1 MCCTIQ
7 KIPYPF
13 KRTQFLRLRR
23 RQWGGSSATYF
34 YRLEQRFPPA
44 GKINQA
50 AGLPRRAV
58 FDYFVDRECFRETR
72 NAGIWPPPLV
82 TLAKPVALRRVK

>member
-13 KRTQFLRLRR
+13 LTTQILA
-23 RQWGGSSATYF
+23 SAHAAIVGLSVTYF
-34 YRLEQRFPPA
+34 YRLEQRFRSA
-44 GKINQA
+44 GQNKLGIRVTEA
-50 AGLPRRAV
+50 RGL
-58 FDYFVDRECFRETR
+58 DYLDWECFSETR

>member
-1 MCCTIQ
+1 MNP
-7 KIPYPF
+7 IPA
-13 KRTQFLRLRR
+13 
-23 RQWGGSSATYF
+23 SAQAAIVGLSTTCF
-34 YRLEQRFPPA
+34 CRLEQRLNSA
-44 GKINQA
+44 GNINQA
-50 AGLPRRAV
+50 SGLLRHAV